1 LLLSHL
7 HQQQQQQH
15 QQQQQQQFWSGLEA
29 SLRVQG
35 CLLQPQPQQQQQQ
48 QQQKLALREQASD
61 SLVCLAKQLPW
72 MTQQQQPTTMLLSL
86 LLSFC
91 KLACVYAPGNPR
103 VALALSSSVLYS
115 CREALLATSI
125 SDGSSS
131 NSSAVLP
138 VSVAGAWAALPRIRP
153 GASNV

>member
-7 HQQQQQQH
+7 HQQQQH
-15 QQQQQQQFWSGLEA
+15 QQQQQQFWSGLEA

-35 CLLQPQPQQQQQQ
+35 CLLQPQPQQQQQ